1 MLFITNRWRGE
12 LDLIVCNNFK
22 GFPLDFNPVAH
33 PELSSPSGFHFA
45 VYFDGAIQYEEFCFN
60 AILGNIGKLKELG
73 KADGIG
79 LDGNS
84 RHISAHLGNEG
95 KKTARGQNIDLWQ
108 HTVIRFY

>member
-1 MLFITNRWRGE
+1 
-12 LDLIVCNNFK
+12 
-22 GFPLDFNPVAH
+22 
-33 PELSSPSGFHFA
+33 
-45 VYFDGAIQYEEFCFN
+45 
-60 AILGNIGKLKELG
+60 
-73 KADGIG
+73 